1 MGKQTFT
8 SRLVNCPICNLE
20 VKSRGLHS
28 HLRLVHPNSDLK
40 SELRKKVMEP
50 LRQNETI
57 TFSLSHWM
65 DNYLVKHADLKQ
77 EEIEFLAD
85 FFYIWAETGS
95 ITRAQSDVEAPFN
108 KSIITRNEITAEDT
122 FNLDWVNPED

>member
-40 SELRKKVMEP
+40 SELRKKIIQP
-50 LRQNETI
+50 LIQDERI
-57 TFSLSHWM
+57 VFSLSQYKG
-65 DNYLVKHADLKQ
+65 NYLIKQ
-77 EEIEFLAD
+77 VLTKEEIEFLAD
-85 FFYIWAETGS
+85 FFYVWAENGS
-95 ITRAQSDVEAPFN
+95 FGETMMNNELIVPDN
-108 KSIITRNEITAEDT
+108 KSIRGGHLQEE
-122 FNLDWVNPED
+122 LDDM

>member
-20 VKSRGLHS
+20 VKSRGLQS

-85 FFYIWAETGS
+85 FFYVWAENGS
-95 ITRAQSDVEAPFN
+95 FGQTMMNNELIVPDN
-108 KSIITRNEITAEDT
+108 KSIRGGHLQEE
-122 FNLDWVNPED
+122 LDDM

>member
-8 SRLVNCPICNLE
+8 SRLVNCPICDLE

-40 SELRKKVMEP
+40 GELRKKVMEP
-50 LRQNETI
+50 SRQNETV

-65 DNYLVKHADLKQ
+65 NNYLVKHADLKQ

-85 FFYIWAETGS
+85 FFYTLAETGS
-95 ITRAQSDVEAPFN
+95 ITRAQGDVEAPFN
-108 KSIITRNEITAEDT
+108 KMVITRNENPTED
-122 FNLDWVNPED
+122 